1 MSEIYQETKL
11 YSIHC
16 GAPFVNFAKNVK
28 APVEL
33 DFILSFH
40 CDERQEDKSSQIEW
54 EQKETQFERQ
64 WDMSDR

>member
-16 GAPFVNFAKNVK
+16 GALFVNFAKNVK

-33 DFILSFH
+33 DLH
-40 CDERQEDKSSQIEW
+40 SQ
-54 EQKETQFERQ
+54 F
-64 WDMSDR
+64 SL